1 MVGTCVN
8 VLINRLPSEVNHG
21 KSPTHF
27 PLLLPTT
34 VTLTIECSGEQTDVP
49 HQVASHSGLPDRFH
63 GEAVG
68 AGHIGFT
75 PPISV
80 KGYFIGREWGIGG
93 DPVGLLQVT

>member
-8 VLINRLPSEVNHG
+8 VLIKRLPSEVNHG

-34 VTLTIECSGEQTDVP
+34 VTLTIECSGEQTFLIKLP
-49 HQVASHSGLPDRFH
+49 HTQGSLTASMAKPLEQATSASP
-63 GEAVG
+63 
-68 AGHIGFT
+68 
-75 PPISV
+75 PPISA